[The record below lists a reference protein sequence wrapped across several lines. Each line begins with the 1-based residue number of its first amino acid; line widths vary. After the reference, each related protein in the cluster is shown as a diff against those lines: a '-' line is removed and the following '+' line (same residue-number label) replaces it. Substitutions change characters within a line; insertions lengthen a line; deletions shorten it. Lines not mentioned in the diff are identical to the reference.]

1 MEFHYCN
8 QFAVIAQKI
17 TFAKRTQD
25 HSKAYLCMCSKEIV
39 NLGHFFVQ
47 IYVLLAT

>member
-25 HSKAYLCMCSKEIV
+25 HSKAYLCMRSKEII
-39 NLGHFFVQ
+39 NLGHFLCKVTSTFF
-47 IYVLLAT
+47 